1 MIERA
6 LQESTMFNM
15 GRGPDAQVADL
26 EQLARRYWDTWREA
40 LQRTM
45 PGGESA
51 ASSAS
56 GGPGMS
62 GMHDGAAPWREAMRW
77 WSPDAASQ
85 HPAMDA
91 FKQFQATAAPWLE
104 RIAQLATQFAGRDAS
119 PQAIAGAWRE
129 ALGANPLGQ
138 MFGAM
143 RGAGAE
149 DWAAWLQRLQSGVNG
164 AEGGCD
170 AFSLPT
176 FGLMREHQERWQKS
190 ARAFSDYRQ
199 SQQAFE
205 SLLMQASSEAFGIFE
220 RKLGDRDPATPIETP
235 RELFD
240 LWIDAA
246 EEAYAEVAL
255 SPAFRK
261 AYADMVAGQMRLR
274 QAVQREIE
282 QVCRALDLPT
292 RTELDGA
299 HRKIADLE
307 RALRRLRDRLDAL
320 DVLDAAQD
328 RPAAASREPPR
339 RRAGPT
345 VVSGAPAAQEATP
358 TARSEAPAP
367 GRVAKKG
374 ARGPAAG
381 KNATTAAKKPG
392 STRKQAAPKEGLKP
406 ESAKRAVKRPA
417 SKTATGAGTRTSTGS
432 SGRIAAVAEPPR
444 RGATAKRAAKAA
456 PPARNARAASA
467 VRARAAREPA
477 RTPSRVGGL
486 PNQGSVPPIPQ
497 APAPLQDQRGK
508 PRKGK
513 R

>member
-1 MIERA
+1 
-6 LQESTMFNM
+6 MFNM

-51 ASSAS
+51 AGSAS
-56 GGPGMS
+56 GAPGMS
-62 GMHDGAAPWREAMRW
+62 GMQDGAEPWREAMRW

-129 ALGANPLGQ
+129 ALGADPLGQ

-143 RGAGAE
+143 RRAGAE
-149 DWAAWLQRLQSGVNG
+149 DWAAWLQRLQSGVTG
-164 AEGGCD
+164 AEGGGRD

-176 FGLMREHQERWQKS
+176 FGLMREHQERWQQA
-190 ARAFSDYRQ
+190 ARAFADYRQ

-282 QVCRALDLPT
+282 QVCRTLDLPT

-320 DVLDAAQD
+320 DDVGD
-328 RPAAASREPPR
+328 RPTAASHEPPR

-345 VVSGAPAAQEATP
+345 MVSGAPAAQRATP
-358 TARSEAPAP
+358 AARSEAPAP
-367 GRVAKKG
+367 RSAAKKG
-374 ARGPAAG
+374 ARGTVVG
-381 KNATTAAKKPG
+381 KKATAAAKKPG
-392 STRKQAAPKEGLKP
+392 STRKQAAPTEATKP
-406 ESAKRAVKRPA
+406 ASAKQAVKRPA
-417 SKTATGAGTRTSTGS
+417 SRAATGAGTRASTAS
-432 SGRIAAVAEPPR
+432 SGGADAVPGPAT
-444 RGATAKRAAKAA
+444 RGATTKRAAKTA
-456 PPARNARAASA
+456 PRARNARAASA

-477 RTPSRVGGL
+477 RTPNRVGGL
-486 PNQGSVPPIPQ
+486 MDHESVPPTPQ
-497 APAPLQDQRGK
+497 AQASQDQRGK
-508 PRKGK
+508 SRKGK